1 MKKTLAVL
9 MALTMLLALCIP
21 AFAADK
27 VIDQTTAQTGQG
39 EVKVLGSTAT
49 ENYTVTFP
57 ATTEITW
64 GQNAELTYQVRCQ
77 LQSANRLK
85 VTVAP
90 SSDSTNAKAFLKS
103 AENDQ
108 ILYTLGGEMAL
119 TTATNNIPADEAHNL
134 SVTVAAEEWAKA
146 PLKDYNDFLTFDVA
160 VVPAV

>member
-1 MKKTLAVL
+1 MKKTVAIL
-9 MALTMLLALCIP
+9 MALTMLLALCVP
-21 AFAADK
+21 AFAANPI
-27 VIDQTTAQTGQG
+27 VETGEQNGLG

-77 LQSANRLK
+77 LKTENRLN

-90 SSDSTNAKAFLKS
+90 VSDPTNAKAFLQS
-103 AENDQ
+103 AENEK
-108 ILYTLGGEMAL
+108 ILYTLGGDMNV
-119 TTATNNIPADEAHNL
+119 TTTTNNIPADEAHNL

-146 PLKDYNDFLTFDVA
+146 PLKDYSDHLTFTVA